1 MHIKRFLLGAL
12 IISLIAAPV
21 EATSSEKDPTK
32 RNIQHLAEKGDLL
45 VKDASSARDDSRHA
59 VTKEMKSAAEQGNA
73 KAQYMLAVSYANGL
87 GCKKDVKQALYW
99 YRKAAA
105 QGIAKAQ
112 AELGHLYVNGYG
124 VECDLSQALYWYRQ
138 AAAQGDADAQYN
150 LAIMYEYGWG
160 VEKDIAQAVNW
171 YRKAMDQGHEGA
183 FRALE
188 IHFTPE

>member
-21 EATSSEKDPTK
+21 EATSSEKDPTM
-32 RNIQHLAEKGDLL
+32 RDIQHLAEKGDLL
-45 VKDASSARDDSRHA
+45 AKDASSARDDSRHA

-73 KAQYMLAVSYANGL
+73 KAQVELAHRYLKGDGVERDL
-87 GCKKDVKQALYW
+87 
-99 YRKAAA
+99 
-105 QGIAKAQ
+105 AQ
-112 AELGHLYVNGYG
+112 AF
-124 VECDLSQALYWYRQ
+124 YWYRQ

-160 VEKDIAQAVNW
+160 VEKDIAQAVEW